1 MKGWIKLHRQLLE
14 CDLWINDDDEPFDR
28 RSAWVDLL
36 LRANHKDK
44 QIIFDNALMTVG
56 RGQLV
61 TSVRKL
67 ADRWRWSNDKTLKY
81 LRLLESL
88 GMITRQSDNRR
99 TLLTI
104 VNYEVYQDTADTEQ
118 TQISTQTSTVSERKA
133 NTDRTQISTQNRH
146 KQEDKESKECLKNE
160 KNDKEEK
167 KNIYFPNDEALN
179 EAFKDF
185 VSIRKKIKAPL
196 TDRATS
202 MAIKELEKL
211 GGGDSDLMIRIC
223 NQTVLNS
230 WKGFYPLK
238 EQKAAGKN
246 EWLEKWENA

>member
-1 MKGWIKLHRQLLE
+1 MKGWIKLHRQLLD

-67 ADRWRWSNDKTLKY
+67 ADRWRWGKDKTVKFLK
-81 LRLLESL
+81 LLEEMD
-88 GMITRQSDNRR
+88 MIKRDSDSRR

-118 TQISTQTSTVSERKA
+118 TQISTPT
-133 NTDRTQISTQNRH
+133 RTQSRQSADTEQTLTRTPIRH
-146 KQEDKESKECLKNE
+146 KQESKECIKNEKNE
-160 KNDKEEK
+160 KNDKEGK
-167 KNIYFPNDEALN
+167 KNIYFPNDEILN

-185 VSIRKKIKAPL
+185 VAMRKKIKAPL
-196 TDRATS
+196 TDRATD
-202 MAIKELEKL
+202 MAIKKLEEL
-211 GGGDSDLMIRIC
+211 GNGDNDLMLKIC

-238 EQKAAGKN
+238 EEQKAAGD
-246 EWLEKWENA
+246 WISKWENA